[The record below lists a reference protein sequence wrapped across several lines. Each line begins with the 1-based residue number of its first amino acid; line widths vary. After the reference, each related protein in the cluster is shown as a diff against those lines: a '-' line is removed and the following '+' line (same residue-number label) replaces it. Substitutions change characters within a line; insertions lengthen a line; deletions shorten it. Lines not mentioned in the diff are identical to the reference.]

1 LASSHRIAAFI
12 FTATTALGSHASQ
25 FQELFQ
31 LAQDNDPSYLAAQ
44 HMLESELQVIPQA
57 NSALRPQITG
67 NFTQNLALDTRSDDH
82 NYDVQMTLPLRLDAY
97 YGMKVAK
104 QKAAGARISFE
115 KTHQNL
121 IFSVIERYVAV
132 IKEQHQLFSSMA
144 EVTAIEQRLKQ
155 TQQQVDLGITSII
168 QLQDVKAN
176 YQQLQVNLLQVRQN
190 LSLARTNLEN
200 LTNQALP
207 EQLPALA
214 SSFSAA
220 SLVATNSL
228 ENWIVLAQDNNLDLA
243 SNGFATQMA
252 YHNYQVKD
260 VSMYPK
266 AGITVS
272 KRYSSFLGDSLTFS
286 IGVSGTF
293 YDGGLN
299 QAQTKEAKENWY
311 AGEQQGQ
318 ALLKTTQLEVRR
330 WHQALDTSRQQIQA
344 LAQLNSAV
352 QASLAGKNTEYEL
365 GLRDLSDVLDAEKL
379 VFSAQ
384 RNWANA
390 RLDLVLN
397 QLRLKKA
404 SGLLSGEDL
413 SQLDQWFN

>member
-1 LASSHRIAAFI
+1 MASSHRIAAFI
-12 FTATTALGSHASQ
+12 LTVTTAIGSHASQ
-25 FQELFQ
+25 FQDLFQ
-31 LAQDNDPSYLAAQ
+31 LAQANDPSYLAAQ
-44 HMLESELQVIPQA
+44 HTLESKLQIIPQA
-57 NSALRPQITG
+57 NSALSPQITG
-67 NFTQNLALDTRSDDH
+67 KLNQNLALDARSNSH
-82 NYDVQMTLPLRLDAY
+82 SYGVQVAMPLRLDAY
-97 YGMKVAK
+97 YGMKVAE
-104 QKAAGARISFE
+104 QSAAVARISFE
-115 KTHQNL
+115 KVHQNL

-132 IKEQHQLFSSMA
+132 IKQQHQLFSSMA

-176 YQQLQVNLLQVRQN
+176 FQQLQVNLLQVRQN
-190 LSLARTNLEN
+190 LSLARANLEN

-207 EQLPALA
+207 DQLAALG
-214 SSFSAA
+214 SGFSAD
-220 SLVATNSL
+220 SLIATNSL
-228 ENWIVLAQDNNLDLA
+228 ENWFVLAQDNNLDLA
-243 SNGFATQMA
+243 RNSSATRQA
-252 YHNYQVKD
+252 FHNYQVKD
-260 VSMYPK
+260 VSMYPT
-266 AGITVS
+266 ASVTVA
-272 KRYSSFLGDSLTFS
+272 KNYSSAMGDSQTFS

-299 QAQTKEAKENWY
+299 QAQTKEAKESWH
-311 AGEQQGQ
+311 ASEQQGQ
-318 ALLKTTQLEVRR
+318 ALLKATQQEVRR

-344 LAQLNSAV
+344 LEQLDLAV

-365 GLRDLSDVLDAEKL
+365 GLRDLSDILDAEKL

-384 RNWANA
+384 RSWANA

-404 SGLLSGEDL
+404 SGLLSSDDL

>member
-1 LASSHRIAAFI
+1 MASSHRFAAFI
-12 FTATTALGSHASQ
+12 LTATTAIGSHASQ
-25 FQELFQ
+25 FQDLFQ
-31 LAQDNDPSYLAAQ
+31 LAQANDPSYLAAQ
-44 HMLESELQVIPQA
+44 HTLESKLQIIPQA
-57 NSALRPQITG
+57 NSALSPQITG
-67 NFTQNLALDTRSDDH
+67 KLNQNLALDARSNSH
-82 NYDVQMTLPLRLDAY
+82 SYGVQVALPLRLDAY
-97 YGMKVAK
+97 YGMKVAE
-104 QKAAGARISFE
+104 QIAAGARISFE

-132 IKEQHQLFSSMA
+132 IKQQHQLFSSMA

-176 YQQLQVNLLQVRQN
+176 FQQLQVNLLQVRQN
-190 LSLARTNLEN
+190 LSLARANLEN

-207 EQLPALA
+207 EQLPAL
-214 SSFSAA
+214 SSGFSAD
-220 SLVATNSL
+220 SLIATNSL
-228 ENWIVLAQDNNLDLA
+228 ENWFVLAQDNNLDLA
-243 SNGFATQMA
+243 NNSSATRQA
-252 YHNYQVKD
+252 FHNYQVKD
-260 VSMYPK
+260 VSMYPTENV
-266 AGITVS
+266 TVA
-272 KRYSSFLGDSLTFS
+272 KNYSSAMGDSQTFS

-299 QAQTKEAKENWY
+299 QAQTKEAKESWH
-311 AGEQQGQ
+311 AVEQQGQ
-318 ALLKTTQLEVRR
+318 ALLKATQQEVRR

-344 LAQLNSAV
+344 LAQLDKAV

-365 GLRDLSDVLDAEKL
+365 GLRDLSDILDAEKL

-404 SGLLSGEDL
+404 SGLLGRDDL
-413 SQLDQWFN
+413 TQLDQWFN

>member
-12 FTATTALGSHASQ
+12 LTVTTAIGSHASQ
-25 FQELFQ
+25 FQDLFQ
-31 LAQDNDPSYLAAQ
+31 LAQANDPSYLAAQ
-44 HMLESELQVIPQA
+44 HTLESKLQIIPQS
-57 NSALRPQITG
+57 NSALSPQITG
-67 NFTQNLALDTRSDDH
+67 KLNQNLALDARSNSH
-82 NYDVQMTLPLRLDAY
+82 SYGVQVAMPLRLDAY
-97 YGMKVAK
+97 YGMKVAE
-104 QKAAGARISFE
+104 QSAAVARISFE
-115 KTHQNL
+115 KVHQNL

-132 IKEQHQLFSSMA
+132 IKQQHQLFSSMA
-144 EVTAIEQRLKQ
+144 EVTATEQRLKQ

-176 YQQLQVNLLQVRQN
+176 FQQLQVNLLQVRQN
-190 LSLARTNLEN
+190 LSLARANLEN

-207 EQLPALA
+207 EQLVALG
-214 SSFSAA
+214 SDFSAD
-220 SLVATNSL
+220 SLIATNSL
-228 ENWIVLAQDNNLDLA
+228 ENWFVLAQDNNLDLA
-243 SNGFATQMA
+243 RNGSATRQA
-252 YHNYQVKD
+252 FHNYQVKD
-260 VSMYPK
+260 VSMYPT
-266 AGITVS
+266 ASVTVA
-272 KRYSSFLGDSLTFS
+272 KNYSSAMGDSQTFS

-299 QAQTKEAKENWY
+299 QAQTKEAKESWH
-311 AGEQQGQ
+311 ASEQQGQ
-318 ALLKTTQLEVRR
+318 ALLKATQQEVRR

-344 LAQLNSAV
+344 LVQLDLAV

-365 GLRDLSDVLDAEKL
+365 GLRDLSDILDAEKL

-384 RNWANA
+384 RSWANA

-404 SGLLSGEDL
+404 SGLLSSDDL

>member
-12 FTATTALGSHASQ
+12 LTVTTAIGSHASQ
-25 FQELFQ
+25 FQDLFQ
-31 LAQDNDPSYLAAQ
+31 LAQANDPSYLAAQ
-44 HMLESELQVIPQA
+44 HTLESKLQIIPQA
-57 NSALRPQITG
+57 NSALSPQITG
-67 NFTQNLALDTRSDDH
+67 KLNQNLALDARSNSH
-82 NYDVQMTLPLRLDAY
+82 SYGVQVAMPLRLDAY
-97 YGMKVAK
+97 YGMKVAE
-104 QKAAGARISFE
+104 QIAAVARISFE
-115 KTHQNL
+115 KVHQNL

-132 IKEQHQLFSSMA
+132 IKQQHQLFSSMA
-144 EVTAIEQRLKQ
+144 EVTATEQRLKQ

-176 YQQLQVNLLQVRQN
+176 FQQLQVNLLQVRQN
-190 LSLARTNLEN
+190 LSLARANLEN

-207 EQLPALA
+207 EQLVALG
-214 SSFSAA
+214 SDFSAD
-220 SLVATNSL
+220 SLIATNSL
-228 ENWIVLAQDNNLDLA
+228 ENWFVLAQDNNLDLA
-243 SNGFATQMA
+243 RNGSATRQA
-252 YHNYQVKD
+252 FHNYQVKD
-260 VSMYPK
+260 VSMYPI
-266 AGITVS
+266 ASVTVA
-272 KRYSSFLGDSLTFS
+272 KNYSSAMGDSQTFS

-299 QAQTKEAKENWY
+299 QAQTKEAKESWH
-311 AGEQQGQ
+311 ASEQQGQ
-318 ALLKTTQLEVRR
+318 ALLKATQQEVRR

-344 LAQLNSAV
+344 LVQLDLAV

-365 GLRDLSDVLDAEKL
+365 GLRDLSDILDAEKL

-384 RNWANA
+384 RSWANA

-404 SGLLSGEDL
+404 SGLLSSDDL

>member
-12 FTATTALGSHASQ
+12 LTATTAIGSHASQ
-25 FQELFQ
+25 FQDLFQ
-31 LAQDNDPSYLAAQ
+31 LAQANDPSYLAAQ
-44 HMLESELQVIPQA
+44 HTLESKLQIIPQA
-57 NSALRPQITG
+57 NSALSPQITG
-67 NFTQNLALDTRSDDH
+67 KLNQNLALDARSNSH
-82 NYDVQMTLPLRLDAY
+82 SYGVQVALPLRLDAY
-97 YGMKVAK
+97 YGMKVAE
-104 QKAAGARISFE
+104 QIAAGARISFE

-132 IKEQHQLFSSMA
+132 IKQQHQLFSSMA

-176 YQQLQVNLLQVRQN
+176 FQQLQVNLLQVRQN
-190 LSLARTNLEN
+190 LSLARANLEN

-207 EQLPALA
+207 EQLPALG
-214 SSFSAA
+214 SGFSAD
-220 SLVATNSL
+220 SLITTNSL
-228 ENWIVLAQDNNLDLA
+228 ENWFVLAQDNNLDLA
-243 SNGFATQMA
+243 NNSSATRQA
-252 YHNYQVKD
+252 FHNYQVKD
-260 VSMYPK
+260 VSMYPT
-266 AGITVS
+266 ANVTVA
-272 KRYSSFLGDSLTFS
+272 KNYSSAMGDSQTFS

-299 QAQTKEAKENWY
+299 QAQTKEAKESWH
-311 AGEQQGQ
+311 AVEQQGQ
-318 ALLKTTQLEVRR
+318 ALLKATQQEVRR

-344 LAQLNSAV
+344 LAQLDKAV

-365 GLRDLSDVLDAEKL
+365 GLRDLSDILDAEKL

-404 SGLLSGEDL
+404 SGLLSRDDL
-413 SQLDQWFN
+413 TQLDQWFN

>member
-1 LASSHRIAAFI
+1 MASSHRIAAFI
-12 FTATTALGSHASQ
+12 FAAATAIGSHASQ

-31 LAQDNDPSYLAAQ
+31 LAQANDPSYLAAQ
-44 HMLESELQVIPQA
+44 HTLESRLQIIPQA
-57 NSALRPQITG
+57 NSALSPQISG
-67 NFTQNLALDTRSDDH
+67 NFNQNLALDGRSDSH
-82 NYDVQMTLPLRLDAY
+82 SYGVQLALPLRLDAY
-97 YGMKVAK
+97 YGMKMA
-104 QKAAGARISFE
+104 QQSAAGARINFE

-132 IKEQHQLFSSMA
+132 IKQQHQLFSSMA
-144 EVTAIEQRLKQ
+144 EVAAIEQRLKQ

-176 YQQLQVNLLQVRQN
+176 FQQLQVNLLQVRQN
-190 LSLARTNLEN
+190 LTLARANLEN

-207 EQLPALA
+207 EKLPALA

-228 ENWIVLAQDNNLDLA
+228 ENWFVLAQDNNLDLA
-243 SNGFATQMA
+243 SNGFATQQA

-260 VSMYPK
+260 VSIYPK
-266 AGITVS
+266 ASISVS
-272 KRYSSFLGDSLTFS
+272 KNYSSLSGDSQTFS
-286 IGVSGTF
+286 LGISGTF

-299 QAQTKEAKENWY
+299 QAQAKEAKETWY
-311 AGEQQGQ
+311 ASSQQGQ
-318 ALLKTTQLEVRR
+318 ALLKATQQEVRR

-344 LAQLNSAV
+344 LAQLSSAV
-352 QASLAGKNTEYEL
+352 QASLTGKNTEYEL
-365 GLRDLSDVLDAEKL
+365 GLRDLSDILDAEKL